1 MSAPPSPRPSRSS
14 ASRWPGRTSSSS
26 PSPASPSARRSWTR
40 TRPGPGCCR
49 RRAERRRRM
58 SPSSTV
64 PVGSVDQDEYRRLSD
79 LLAVGLAVAS
89 TRQGPHDVA
98 VTVDSYL
105 DLSYDPPTMLIA
117 LYGMSR
123 AAEAVEEAGHFCLTL
138 LAADQQALADRFGT
152 PGAPLQGMLS
162 GLEVTRTSDG
172 DAILPD
178 GLAHF
183 AIRVEQAVDAATHRL
198 LIGPVVEMGEGRL
211 AAEPAVRFAGEK
223 RPLR

>member
-1 MSAPPSPRPSRSS
+1 
-14 ASRWPGRTSSSS
+14 
-26 PSPASPSARRSWTR
+26 
-40 TRPGPGCCR
+40 
-49 RRAERRRRM
+49 M

-162 GLEVTRTSDG
+162 GLEVTRT
-172 DAILPD
+172 
-178 GLAHF
+178 
-183 AIRVEQAVDAATHRL
+183 
-198 LIGPVVEMGEGRL
+198 
-211 AAEPAVRFAGEK
+211 
-223 RPLR
+223 